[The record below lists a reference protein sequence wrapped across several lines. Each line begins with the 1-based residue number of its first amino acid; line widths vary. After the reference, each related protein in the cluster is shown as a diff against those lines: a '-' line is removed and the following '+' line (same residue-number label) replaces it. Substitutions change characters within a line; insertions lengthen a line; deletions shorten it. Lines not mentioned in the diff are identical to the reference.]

1 LHLPLSEILEIVAF
15 TPAYRDGAGSGLT
28 VYYRDGT
35 VRWLSRGLKG
45 FIQQLAGSFSVN
57 LSEMKKNF
65 GPLLGQVNLFPLAL
79 GPFLLFVPLKI
90 QKPRLPGDPAYGY
103 FKLRSLQQVS
113 DEPAPCTVM
122 LDGGH
127 ILTLRQSQRAVRSRL
142 RTARRLEIMLL
153 EQYCAIIGSSAGF
166 FVPQQ
171 ALPAAGWQEI
181 HRRQGIKTS
190 NEPEEDNALELHN
203 LMEKIVEQRLEEILA
218 KDQSGLCRCS
228 QCRLDVTALALN
240 NLPSRYVVTERGE
253 AYSKANSLEIQLY
266 VDVLAA
272 LTRALQAVNRKPR
285 HTAEQ

>member
-1 LHLPLSEILEIVAF
+1 MHLPLSEILEIVAF
-15 TPAYRDGAGSGLT
+15 TPAYQDGAGSALT

-45 FIQQLAGSFSVN
+45 FIQQLARSFSVN
-57 LSEMKKNF
+57 LAEMKKNF

-127 ILTLRQSQRAVRSRL
+127 ILTQ
-142 RTARRLEIMLL
+142 RLELMLM

-171 ALPAAGWQEI
+171 ALPAAAWQEI

-190 NEPEEDNALELHN
+190 NELEEDNALELHN

-218 KDQSGLCRCS
+218 KDQSGLCRCG

-253 AYSKANSLEIQLY
+253 AYSKANILEIQLY
-266 VDVLAA
+266 VDVVSAV
-272 LTRALQAVNRKPR
+272 TRALQVVHRKPR
-285 HTAEQ
+285 HSAEQ